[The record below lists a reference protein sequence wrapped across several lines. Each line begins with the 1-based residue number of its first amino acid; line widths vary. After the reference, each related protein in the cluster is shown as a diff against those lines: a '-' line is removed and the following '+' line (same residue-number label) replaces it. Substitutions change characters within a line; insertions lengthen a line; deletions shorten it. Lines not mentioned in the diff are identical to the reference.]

1 MSKRDL
7 WAVVAA
13 DIPTKS
19 QYAEQEMT
27 NGFAG
32 RPEEDGW
39 KLSLFFTVWRSKELV
54 FHFSCDVRL
63 APGPIFL

>member
-19 QYAEQEMT
+19 QYAEQEMA
-27 NGFAG
+27 NGIRREARGRWLETQSFFHCLEEQGAG
-32 RPEEDGW
+32 V
-39 KLSLFFTVWRSKELV
+39 SLFL
-54 FHFSCDVRL
+54 
-63 APGPIFL
+63 